1 MTQRINTNRFADTSV
16 TGLKLS
22 NNSVRGNNIVAGTI
36 TGNLIAS
43 NAISGN
49 NIATNTIT
57 GNLVANNTIASV
69 KLTPVNR
76 LLENANL
83 ISSSTSGN
91 VNVSLDDNSVYY
103 VTSNVAGNVTFNI
116 RVSPE
121 TTLNSFMAN
130 GQSITTAFILT
141 QGSTQFLANLSID
154 GVYQS
159 GNTRWS
165 SNSRPTYTA
174 SLTNSQLD
182 VYTFTSIKIG
192 SNSYSIL
199 GSRTAYGFG

>member
-1 MTQRINTNRFADTSV
+1 MTQRINTNRFANTSV
-16 TGLKLS
+16 TGAK
-22 NNSVRGNNIVAGTI
+22 
-36 TGNLIAS
+36 IAV
-43 NAISGN
+43 G
-49 NIATNTIT
+49 TIT

-69 KLTPVNR
+69 KLAPVNR

-121 TTLNSFMAN
+121 TSLNSFMAN

-141 QGSTQFLANLSID
+141 QGSTQFLANLAID

-159 GNTRWS
+159 SNTRWS
-165 SNSRPTYTA
+165 GNTRPTYAA
-174 SLTNSQLD
+174 SLTNQQLD
-182 VYTFTSIKIG
+182 VYTFTSIKTG
-192 SNSYSIL
+192 SNAFSVL
-199 GSRTAYGFG
+199 GSRTSYGFG

>member
-1 MTQRINTNRFADTSV
+1 MTQRINTNRITNSSV
-16 TGLKLS
+16 TGTK
-22 NNSVRGNNIVAGTI
+22 
-36 TGNLIAS
+36 IAV
-43 NAISGN
+43 G
-49 NIATNTIT
+49 TIT

-69 KLTPVNR
+69 KLAPVNR

-116 RVSPE
+116 RVSPDV
-121 TTLNSFMAN
+121 TLNSFMAN

-141 QGSTQFLANLSID
+141 QGSTQFLANLAID
-154 GVYQS
+154 GLYQS
-159 GNTRWS
+159 SNTRWS
-165 SNSRPTYTA
+165 SNTRPTYAA
-174 SLTNSQLD
+174 SLTNQQLD

-192 SNSYSIL
+192 SNSFSVL
-199 GSRTAYGFG
+199 GSRTSYGFG

>member
-1 MTQRINTNRFADTSV
+1 MTQRINTNRFANTSV
-16 TGLKLS
+16 TGVK
-22 NNSVRGNNIVAGTI
+22 I
-36 TGNLIAS
+36 
-43 NAISGN
+43 
-49 NIATNTIT
+49 
-57 GNLVANNTIASV
+57 ANNTITSV
-69 KLTPVNR
+69 KLAPVNR

-165 SNSRPTYTA
+165 SNTRPTYAA
-174 SLTNSQLD
+174 SITNQQLD
-182 VYTFTSIKIG
+182 VYTFTSIKTG
-192 SNSYSIL
+192 SNAFSVL
-199 GSRTAYGFG
+199 GSRTSYGFG

>member
-1 MTQRINTNRFADTSV
+1 MTQRIGTTRIANTSV
-16 TGLKLS
+16 TGLKLAD
-22 NNSVRGNNIVAGTI
+22 NSVRGNNIVA
-36 TGNLIAS
+36 A
-43 NAISGN
+43 
-49 NIATNTIT
+49 TIT

-69 KLTPVNR
+69 KLAPVNR

-103 VTSNVAGNVTFNI
+103 VTSNVADNVTFNI

-121 TTLNSFMAN
+121 TSLDSFMAN

-141 QGSTQFLANLSID
+141 QGSTQFLANLAID

-165 SNSRPTYTA
+165 GNSRPTYAA
-174 SLTNSQLD
+174 SITDQQLD
-182 VYTFTSIKIG
+182 VYTFTSIKTG
-192 SNSYSIL
+192 SNAFSVL
-199 GSRTAYGFG
+199 GSRTTYGFG

>member
-1 MTQRINTNRFADTSV
+1 MTQRINTNRFANTSV
-16 TGLKLS
+16 TGVK
-22 NNSVRGNNIVAGTI
+22 I
-36 TGNLIAS
+36 
-43 NAISGN
+43 
-49 NIATNTIT
+49 
-57 GNLVANNTIASV
+57 ANNTITSV
-69 KLTPVNR
+69 KLAPVNR

-121 TTLNSFMAN
+121 TSLNSFMAN

-141 QGSTQFLANLSID
+141 QGSTQFLANLAID
-154 GVYQS
+154 GLYQS
-159 GNTRWS
+159 SNTRWS
-165 SNSRPTYTA
+165 SNTRPTYSA
-174 SLTNSQLD
+174 SLTNQQLD

-192 SNSYSIL
+192 SNSFSVL
-199 GSRTAYGFG
+199 GSRTSYGFG

>member
-1 MTQRINTNRFADTSV
+1 MTQRINTNRFANTSV
-16 TGLKLS
+16 TGVK
-22 NNSVRGNNIVAGTI
+22 I
-36 TGNLIAS
+36 
-43 NAISGN
+43 
-49 NIATNTIT
+49 
-57 GNLVANNTIASV
+57 ANNTITSV
-69 KLTPVNR
+69 KLAPVNR

-91 VNVSLDDNSVYY
+91 VDVSLDDNSVYY

-116 RVSPE
+116 RVSPG
-121 TTLNSFMAN
+121 TSLNSFMAN

-165 SNSRPTYTA
+165 SNTRPTYSA
-174 SLTNSQLD
+174 SLTNQHLD
-182 VYTFTSIKIG
+182 VYTFTSIKTG
-192 SNSYSIL
+192 SNAFSVL
-199 GSRTAYGFG
+199 GSRTSYGFG

>member
-1 MTQRINTNRFADTSV
+1 MTQRINTNRFANTSV
-16 TGLKLS
+16 TGVK
-22 NNSVRGNNIVAGTI
+22 I
-36 TGNLIAS
+36 
-43 NAISGN
+43 
-49 NIATNTIT
+49 
-57 GNLVANNTIASV
+57 ANNTITSV
-69 KLTPVNR
+69 KLAPVNR

-121 TTLNSFMAN
+121 TSLNSFMAN

-141 QGSTQFLANLSID
+141 QGSTQFLANLAID
-154 GVYQS
+154 GLYQS
-159 GNTRWS
+159 SNTRWS
-165 SNSRPTYTA
+165 SNTRPTYTA
-174 SLTNSQLD
+174 SLTNQQLD

-192 SNSYSIL
+192 SNSFSVL
-199 GSRTAYGFG
+199 GSRTSYGFG

>member
-1 MTQRINTNRFADTSV
+1 MTQRINTNRFANTSV
-16 TGLKLS
+16 TGVK
-22 NNSVRGNNIVAGTI
+22 I
-36 TGNLIAS
+36 
-43 NAISGN
+43 
-49 NIATNTIT
+49 
-57 GNLVANNTIASV
+57 ANNTITSV
-69 KLTPVNR
+69 KLAPVNR

-91 VNVSLDDNSVYY
+91 VDVSLDDNSVYY

-116 RVSPE
+116 RVSPG
-121 TTLNSFMAN
+121 TSLNSFMAN

-165 SNSRPTYTA
+165 SNTRPTYSA
-174 SLTNSQLD
+174 SLTNQQLD
-182 VYTFTSIKIG
+182 VYTFTSIKTG
-192 SNSYSIL
+192 SNAFSVL
-199 GSRTAYGFG
+199 GSRTSYGFG

>member
-1 MTQRINTNRFADTSV
+1 MTQRINTNRFANTSV
-16 TGLKLS
+16 TGVK
-22 NNSVRGNNIVAGTI
+22 I
-36 TGNLIAS
+36 
-43 NAISGN
+43 
-49 NIATNTIT
+49 
-57 GNLVANNTIASV
+57 ANNTITSV
-69 KLTPVNR
+69 KLAPVNR

-121 TTLNSFMAN
+121 TSLNSFMAN

-141 QGSTQFLANLSID
+141 QGSTQFLANLAID

-159 GNTRWS
+159 SNTRWS
-165 SNSRPTYTA
+165 GNTRPTYAA
-174 SLTNSQLD
+174 SLTNQQLD
-182 VYTFTSIKIG
+182 VYTFTSIKTG
-192 SNSYSIL
+192 SNAFSVL
-199 GSRTAYGFG
+199 GSRTSYGFG

>member
-1 MTQRINTNRFADTSV
+1 MTQRINTNRFANTSV
-16 TGLKLS
+16 TGVK
-22 NNSVRGNNIVAGTI
+22 I
-36 TGNLIAS
+36 
-43 NAISGN
+43 
-49 NIATNTIT
+49 
-57 GNLVANNTIASV
+57 ANNTITSV
-69 KLTPVNR
+69 KLAPVNR

-121 TTLNSFMAN
+121 TSLNSFMAN

-141 QGSTQFLANLSID
+141 QGSTQFLANLAID
-154 GVYQS
+154 GLYQS
-159 GNTRWS
+159 SNTRWS
-165 SNSRPTYTA
+165 SNTRPTYAA
-174 SLTNSQLD
+174 SLTNQQLD

-192 SNSYSIL
+192 SNSFSVL
-199 GSRTAYGFG
+199 GSRTSYGFG

>member
-1 MTQRINTNRFADTSV
+1 MTQRISTNRIANTSITGQKLADNV
-16 TGLKLS
+16 
-22 NNSVRGNNIVAGTI
+22 VRANNIVA
-36 TGNLIAS
+36 A
-43 NAISGN
+43 
-49 NIATNTIT
+49 TIT
-57 GNLVANNTIASV
+57 GNLVANNTIASA
-69 KLTPVNR
+69 KLAPVNR

-116 RVSPE
+116 RVSSE
-121 TTLNSFMAN
+121 ITLNSFMAN

-141 QGSTQFLANLSID
+141 QGSTQFLANLAID

-165 SNSRPTYTA
+165 SNTRPTYSA
-174 SLTNSQLD
+174 SLTNQQLD
-182 VYTFTSIKIG
+182 VYTFTSIKTG
-192 SNSYSIL
+192 SNAFSVL
-199 GSRTAYGFG
+199 GSRTTYGFG

>member
-1 MTQRINTNRFADTSV
+1 MTQRINTNRFANTSV
-16 TGLKLS
+16 TGVK
-22 NNSVRGNNIVAGTI
+22 I
-36 TGNLIAS
+36 
-43 NAISGN
+43 
-49 NIATNTIT
+49 
-57 GNLVANNTIASV
+57 ANNTITSV
-69 KLTPVNR
+69 KLAPVNR

-91 VNVSLDDNSVYY
+91 VNVFLDDNSVYY

-165 SNSRPTYTA
+165 SNTRPTYSA
-174 SLTNSQLD
+174 SLTNQQLD
-182 VYTFTSIKIG
+182 VYTFTSIKTG
-192 SNSYSIL
+192 SDAFSVL
-199 GSRTAYGFG
+199 GSRTSYGFG

>member
-121 TTLNSFMAN
+121 TTLNS
-130 GQSITTAFILT
+130 
-141 QGSTQFLANLSID
+141 STQFLANLSID